1 MDKELEAEIHPL
13 KPDDR
18 KPRGNSE
25 SQTEKDGSFKK
36 ASHHSRFA
44 QCRTVVFF
52 FLLFTCLFV
61 VFIISFIIPCP
72 DRPISQ
78 KMWEINYNT
87 AVTYDFMAFKDINE
101 DTVQDVIFLYK
112 DSNSSSSFNTSCADE
127 GFSSPCVFLAA
138 VSGANGSLLW
148 EKPVAQDVASMECFD
163 HQTTKG
169 PPPPSGCFIVGK
181 YNSFLAVDSSIGEI
195 LWKLPLSFGVNTS
208 VLSPFLNIPDVTD
221 DEVQDLLLFVRSG
234 REIKS
239 YLYSSSTGEQ
249 VGSVSRLNLEGEVGY
264 IMHVTN
270 TGAYYVIFHSASSL
284 YGYSLKDL
292 YEQMTGGK
300 NKFEEDPYWKI
311 MIDNATHRVPPSLS
325 LGTIRYLMKVPGSTG
340 EDILL
345 VKSDACE
352 LLDGQTLI
360 SKWTLNASEVVRKPV
375 LGYYKP
381 DAVAIV
387 LENGTGIQR
396 KILIVAATSGAI
408 LWSYTLNSFAG
419 TPKPATVKTADR
431 RSAFFFW
438 SSNNQME
445 PVDSQKNLYM
455 FHPTFPNIFLELT
468 NTTKNIVA
476 FNVLFEQS
484 HHASY
489 VLLTGPTN
497 QGWPGLVSLSKQKVK
512 ENVLTAQVVWLGA
525 ARRENEQTIKDRFY
539 ELRYKKEA

>member
-13 KPDDR
+13 KHDDK
-18 KPRGNSE
+18 KPQGNLE
-25 SQTEKDGSFKK
+25 SRTEKDGSFKK

-44 QCRTVVFF
+44 QCHTVIFC

-72 DRPISQ
+72 DH
-78 KMWEINYNT
+78 KNLWEINYNT
-87 AVTYDFMAFKDINE
+87 TVTYDFMAFKDINE
-101 DTVQDVIFLYK
+101 DTVQDIIFLYK
-112 DSNSSSSFNTSCADE
+112 DTNSSNSFNISCTDE
-127 GFSSPCVFLAA
+127 GFSSLCTFLAA

-148 EKPVAQDVASMECFD
+148 EKPVAQEVANMECFD
-163 HQTTKG
+163 NQTTEG

-181 YNSFLAVDSSIGEI
+181 YNSFLAVDSSTGEI
-195 LWKLPLSFGVNTS
+195 LWKLPSSFGVNTS

-221 DEVQDLLLFVRSG
+221 DEVQDLLLFLKSG

-270 TGAYYVIFHSASSL
+270 TGAYYITFHSASSL

-292 YEQMTGGK
+292 YEQMTREK
-300 NKFEEDPYWKI
+300 KKFEEDPYWKI
-311 MIDNATHRVPPSLS
+311 MIDNATHRIPPSLS
-325 LGTIRYLMKVPGSTG
+325 QGTIRYLMKVPRRAE

-345 VKSDACE
+345 MKSD
-352 LLDGQTLI
+352 
-360 SKWTLNASEVVRKPV
+360 WTLNACEVLRKPV

-381 DAVAIV
+381 GALATV
-387 LENGTGIQR
+387 LENGTGVQR
-396 KILIVAATSGAI
+396 KILIVDAASGAI

-419 TPKPATVKTADR
+419 TPKSATVQTADR

-438 SSNNQME
+438 SSTNQME
-445 PVDSQKNLYM
+445 TVDSQKNLYV
-455 FHPTFPNIFLELT
+455 FHLTFPNIFLELT
-468 NTTKNIVA
+468 NITKNIVA
-476 FNVLFEQS
+476 FNVLFEQN

-489 VLLTGPTN
+489 VLLTGPMN
-497 QGWPGLVSLSKQKVK
+497 QEWPGLVSLSKQKVK
-512 ENVLTAQVVWLGA
+512 DNVLTAQVIWLA
-525 ARRENEQTIKDRFY
+525 PAQKIWNSKSYKNEC
-539 ELRYKKEA
+539 